1 MKMIHEI
8 TSNEVVI
15 KNSRFICILFPLL
28 DDKIDS
34 YLQQVKEEYPKATHY
49 CYAYQF
55 DQVKHSSDDGE
66 PGGTAGMP
74 LLNVLEKEELNHTL
88 VVVVRYFGGIKLGAG
103 GLVRAYT
110 KSLTET
116 LKISLFDELEDGY
129 QIQISFPYEEE
140 KNVNYLLGNS
150 LITKKDY
157 LENITYTCFVNFDLY
172 DKILPYHPLIL
183 EKCIIKKTP

>member
-1 MKMIHEI
+1 MPSDLIFHER
-8 TSNEVVI
+8 NALALDGLGENRGGLALDGLCLV
-15 KNSRFICILFPLL
+15 KRGGNLL
-28 DDKIDS
+28 EIVAVDLE
-34 YLQQVKEEYPKATHY
+34 YLEAERLKLLVNGFNAH
-49 CYAYQF
+49 F
-55 DQVKHSSDDGE
+55 VNR
-66 PGGTAGMP
+66 TA
-74 LLNVLEKEELNHTL
+74 VNHTL